1 MNSVE
6 NILEYR
12 NLSNTYHSPTLVRKT
27 AATTYDF
34 PELPAKKDKKWSL
47 GSFFR
52 RKKKEESESSSE
64 DEAERK
70 GFLNKK
76 KKKSDKRKKT
86 KHRATFDHVII
97 PTPGA
102 CVFNGHNNFDENGI
116 LSDPTGGFASYTGRV
131 LTRTPNQSRKNTQH
145 VQSSK
150 EVINSVNASRSSLGS
165 ADSLY
170 KNTRKVQVKIRA
182 EARRETNICA
192 SSSDED
198 SQKSASSSRLRSD
211 ESINKTHDITS
222 INNNNNKKSRAAR
235 TERYNK
241 RLSKDEELPCLR
253 SSKSDAENNFKRLIL
268 SEEKKESKKT
278 SSRSPMLQSNS
289 TKSDRSRIVSQTSG
303 LSTIPPS
310 HASNKRNNLDNLHSK
325 LQKPPPITIH
335 PSNRYSSLTSTESK
349 DNYPNY
355 QRSVSYDA
363 DIHKSVSPEISSE
376 VIHAQL
382 PLGKPSHRYRNL
394 SLVEQ
399 PHHISF
405 KQPPPPPPRDPWR
418 IGTVQHADHARPMS
432 YCFERTRRTYP
443 ANDFSNSKSSKSPL
457 VDWRSNVRST
467 SEDHLPLE
475 SSPIPFHPRPASAT
489 SDHPNQVQYRRNQEP
504 STTDQYQ
511 YMADKNPRSRKPI
524 FIQTFKDDEKN
535 ESPKRL
541 DFWKNKCKQEKI
553 EIKQSEAQKA
563 LDFWKQKEE
572 EGKQMEKKV
581 AASSSPQIFTASTHV
596 RTNIFLP
603 SVLKSDLDN
612 NEEYKRS
619 SPFKPISPQII
630 PTEESSHSNIEL
642 QNGSQETKNLTDDT
656 KCSSPNAIERKSSNL
671 EDALDELEA
680 IYNSLRLG
688 DEDLLERAEERERS
702 IAAKKIME
710 MNSEVYP
717 GWGVNIPRG
726 AISDSSFSYE
736 PFETVDSPK
745 RKRILKKNRNSDRK
759 NDDMAVR
766 KMNKERSSTIS
777 DPKEVI
783 SKVSYLLASPLHA
796 AVDDINIMPGR
807 NQNEPDITYDDVVFR
822 TVKHAN
828 NTLRVCDPQPP
839 FGIPVGPVLPASNSD
854 YLHATPDEIPK
865 YTAKNRRIPDI
876 VKDDLAY
883 RNLRKDNGKDAVLPI
898 GIPDDFINNN
908 NPMIGGS
915 KPSAASLKKKRA
927 VRSLS
932 ANIYNLIQNEPFILS
947 FSDEHSQKSKE
958 KSSIDDVADAME
970 IARQIL
976 KEKEEKI
983 NATRKAFLSDTEAKY
998 KKFEGSNNY
1007 LTECRMNFLNS
1018 MKSKEPD
1025 KDGKNSALKM
1035 GSYVTTKPP
1044 RGISLDRKGSKEPSL
1059 SPSTPDTTKVIS
1071 FESRNEGSSPL
1082 NNCSI
1087 TNVKEDEVLIN
1098 QSGVPVTNVNNVTN
1112 KLVDLSPS
1120 DLSNGNH
1127 RSSLEDLLT
1136 AFAVEAQEASKRIA
1150 DELKQLEKNI
1160 HFNRNILDNST
1171 TAPTIEEI
1179 QSFDE
1184 ANKGN
1189 FASGKTSDTEMV
1201 AVTKVEAVIAE
1212 EAEGLALDP
1221 MYLANVVQTRCD
1233 STPVDDKPIITE
1245 IHSDSEHDYVNM
1257 GSDAEIEKAIPII
1270 DELANTSSCK
1280 SPYEEQKADL
1290 IAGFQELKNVDDN
1303 HGLQQNHSSNSA
1315 DNLDENNDREDRS
1328 GGEECVLKC
1337 DATALTPADSN
1348 KECAFLTRA
1357 FINVSENGSVVS
1369 YVSGSSIDLDINRV
1383 PEPVKDDKMRYEAK
1397 LYIANNPIGES
1408 DVSFRLCN
1416 RLSLNESPHSSGFHS
1431 HSASDEEHA
1440 DDVNTNS
1447 CFIKI
1452 PSLAESTNSNLKS
1465 PKLVLNSSL
1474 NLESKQSLTDLSSC
1488 SIPSDSINE
1497 KASTSF
1503 NESKSSD
1510 NQDDCKF
1517 VTDCSTSKNFNSNTN
1532 LSNVRRHT
1540 LNENPDPSVSWCIDP
1555 LVLAFACSYGVAC
1568 TCQFVTMDI
1577 VTILGLLF
1585 VFISFIA
1592 ALIL

>member
-12 NLSNTYHSPTLVRKT
+12 NLNSTYHSPTLLRKT

-52 RKKKEESESSSE
+52 RKKKEESESSTE

-97 PTPGA
+97 PAPGV

-145 VQSSK
+145 IQSAK

-211 ESINKTHDITS
+211 ESLNKAQDIS
-222 INNNNNKKSRAAR
+222 SNNNNNRKSRAAR
-235 TERYNK
+235 TERYIK
-241 RLSKDEELPCLR
+241 RLSKDEEVPCLR

-268 SEEKKESKKT
+268 SEEKKESKRT
-278 SSRSPMLQSNS
+278 SSRSPMLQNNS
-289 TKSDRSRIVSQTSG
+289 TKSRVVSQTSG

-325 LQKPPPITIH
+325 LQKPPPLTVH
-335 PSNRYSSLTSTESK
+335 PTNRYSSLASSESK
-349 DNYPNY
+349 DSYPNY
-355 QRSVSYDA
+355 QRSISYDA

-399 PHHISF
+399 PHDISF
-405 KQPPPPPPRDPWR
+405 KQPPAPPPRDPWR
-418 IGTVQHADHARPMS
+418 IGTVQHVDHARPMS
-432 YCFERTRRTYP
+432 YCFERTRRAYP
-443 ANDFSNSKSSKSPL
+443 VNDFGNTKSSKSQL
-457 VDWRSNVRST
+457 IEWRSNVRST

-475 SSPIPFHPRPASAT
+475 SSPIPFHPRPSSAT

-504 STTDQYQ
+504 SAADQYQ

-541 DFWKNKCKQEKI
+541 DFWKNKCKQEKV

-572 EGKQMEKKV
+572 EGKQLEKKV
-581 AASSSPQIFTASTHV
+581 SVSSSPQIFTASTHV

-612 NEEYKRS
+612 EEYKRS
-619 SPFKPISPQII
+619 SPFKPISPQVL
-630 PTEESSHSNIEL
+630 PSEESLHLNKEL
-642 QNGSQETKNLTDDT
+642 PNRNHDINNFVDDT
-656 KCSSPNAIERKSSNL
+656 KSSSPNAIERKSSNL

-736 PFETVDSPK
+736 PFDAVDSPK
-745 RKRILKKNRNSDRK
+745 KKRILKKNRNSDRK

-796 AVDDINIMPGR
+796 AVDDINITLGR
-807 NQNEPDITYDDVVFR
+807 NQKEPDITYDDVVFR
-822 TVKHAN
+822 TIKHAN
-828 NTLRVCDPQPP
+828 NTLKVCDPQPP

-865 YTAKNRRIPDI
+865 YTAKNKRIPDI

-883 RNLRKDNGKDAVLPI
+883 RNLRKDNSKDVVLPI
-898 GIPDDFINNN
+898 GMTDDFINNN
-908 NPMIGGS
+908 SPAIGVT
-915 KPSAASLKKKRA
+915 KPNAASIKKKRA

-932 ANIYNLIQNEPFILS
+932 ANIYSLIQNEPFILP
-947 FSDEHSQKSKE
+947 FSDEHSEKSKE

-976 KEKEEKI
+976 REKEEKI

-1018 MKSKEPD
+1018 MKSKETD
-1025 KDGKNSALKM
+1025 KDGKNSTMKM

-1044 RGISLDRKGSKEPSL
+1044 RGISLDRKGSKEASL
-1059 SPSTPDTTKVIS
+1059 SPSTPDATKVIL
-1071 FESRNEGSSPL
+1071 FESRKDGSPPL
-1082 NNCSI
+1082 NNCQI
-1087 TNVKEDEVLIN
+1087 TNVKEDEVIVKQPTVLIA
-1098 QSGVPVTNVNNVTN
+1098 NVDNLNN
-1112 KLVDLSPS
+1112 KSVDLSPS

-1160 HFNRNILDNST
+1160 HFNRNILDNSS
-1171 TAPTIEEI
+1171 AGPTIEEI

-1184 ANKGN
+1184 ANKGKFLN
-1189 FASGKTSDTEMV
+1189 GKIGESEMV
-1201 AVTKVEAVIAE
+1201 AVTEVEADIAE
-1212 EAEGLALDP
+1212 EAEGLSLDP
-1221 MYLANVVQTRCD
+1221 MSLANIVQTRCD
-1233 STPVDDKPIITE
+1233 SAPVDEKPIITE

-1270 DELANTSSCK
+1270 DELANTSGCK

-1303 HGLQQNHSSNSA
+1303 HGFQQNKSPNAA
-1315 DNLDENNDREDRS
+1315 DNLDENNEREDRS

-1337 DATALTPADSN
+1337 DATALTLADSN

-1357 FINVSENGSVVS
+1357 FINVSENGSIVS
-1369 YVSGSSIDLDINRV
+1369 YVSGSNTDLNTNTEV
-1383 PEPVKDDKMRYEAK
+1383 AKPVKDDKVRYEAK
-1397 LYIANNPIGES
+1397 LFIDNNPLGES
-1408 DVSFRLCN
+1408 DMSYRSCN

-1431 HSASDEEHA
+1431 HSASDEEHNNEA
-1440 DDVNTNS
+1440 NGNGSFT
-1447 CFIKI
+1447 KI
-1452 PSLAESTNSNLKS
+1452 PSLTESIDSNLKS

-1474 NLESKQSLTDLSSC
+1474 NLENKQSLTDLSSC
-1488 SIPSDSINE
+1488 SISTDSIND

-1503 NESKSSD
+1503 NNSKGNH
-1510 NQDDCKF
+1510 NQDHCKF
-1517 VTDCSTSKNFNSNTN
+1517 VTDCSTSKETNNNTSV
-1532 LSNVRRHT
+1532 SNVRRHT
-1540 LNENPDPSVSWCIDP
+1540 LNENPDPSISWCIDP

-1568 TCQFVTMDI
+1568 TYQFVTMDI